1 MKIFLPLIAVLAG
14 CASGPSPDRPHAVV
28 VRLEEEAGQVELQR
42 PILARLFGEERQS
55 LGRMLEELV
64 TEELVGQGQRVLPC
78 PAEGSTPEELATV
91 LREAGGAD
99 GIVWIRMGRWN
110 LDGVASGGNVT
121 VAHEVVLY
129 RTADAAPGWAWR
141 VPSRT
146 MRLRA
151 GEQRDIRAFLERLVV
166 DGLRGYP

>member
-1 MKIFLPLIAVLAG
+1 MKNCLPLVLLLAG
-14 CASGPSPDRPHAVV
+14 CASGPHPDRPRAVV
-28 VRLEEEAGQVELQR
+28 VRLEEDPGQAALQR
-42 PILARLFGEERQS
+42 PLLSRLFGEERQS
-55 LGRMLEELV
+55 LGRMLEDLV
-64 TEELVGQGQRVLPC
+64 TEELEEEGQQVVPC
-78 PAEGSTPEELATV
+78 PAEGSTPEELAAV
-91 LREAGGAD
+91 LRESGDAD

-110 LDGVASGGNVT
+110 LDAVASGGNVT

-129 RTADAAPGWAWR
+129 RTADAAPAWAWR

-166 DGLRGYP
+166 DGMRGYP